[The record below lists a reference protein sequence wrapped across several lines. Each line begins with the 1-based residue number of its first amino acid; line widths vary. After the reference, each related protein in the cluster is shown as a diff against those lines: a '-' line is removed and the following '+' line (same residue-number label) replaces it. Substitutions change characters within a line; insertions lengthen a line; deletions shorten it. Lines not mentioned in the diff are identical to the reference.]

1 MKVTI
6 KPTKELP
13 KLRRGAPRRSDKYQ
27 YHKLK
32 KGEHCVIE
40 CENREQAIKI
50 CASVKSSI
58 KRDLKHELI
67 QGEFL
72 VDCKENVVTCYRVD
86 NL

>member
-32 KGEHCVIE
+32 KANI
-40 CENREQAIKI
+40 ALS
-50 CASVKSSI
+50 SVKT
-58 KRDLKHELI
+58 
-67 QGEFL
+67 
-72 VDCKENVVTCYRVD
+72 ENKQLRYVQA
-86 NL
+86 